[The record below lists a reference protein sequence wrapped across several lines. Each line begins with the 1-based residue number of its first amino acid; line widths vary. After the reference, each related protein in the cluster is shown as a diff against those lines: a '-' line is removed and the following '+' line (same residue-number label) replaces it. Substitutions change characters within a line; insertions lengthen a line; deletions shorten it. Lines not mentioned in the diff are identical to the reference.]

1 MNEFSTDNTSSSQ
14 TSRVPTGDAVLP
26 AGTAAPP
33 FTLKAAPD
41 KSVSLSDFKG
51 KPVVLAFYPADWSP
65 VCGDQMTLYNE
76 MRDEFAQYGAQILG
90 VSVDGEWCHKAYSE
104 AMRIQF
110 PLLSDFEPKGEVS
123 RRYGAYDAN
132 GGTSTRA
139 LFVIDGNGMIRWSYL
154 SPIGVNPGAQ
164 GIFQALDDLVAAG
177 ATGGAAR
184 TSVRPGAEEA
194 RQEIAGSGP

>member
-1 MNEFSTDNTSSSQ
+1 MNKFSTDNTSSSQ
-14 TSRVPTGDAVLP
+14 TGRDPAGDAVLP

-41 KSVSLSDFKG
+41 KSYSLSDFKG
-51 KPVVLAFYPADWSP
+51 RPVVLAFYPADWSP
-65 VCGDQMTLYNE
+65 VCGDEMTLYNE

-90 VSVDGEWCHKAYSE
+90 VSVDGEWCHKAYGE

-123 RRYGAYDAN
+123 RRYGAYD
-132 GGTSTRA
+132 GDTGTSKRA

-154 SPIGVNPGAQ
+154 SPIAVNPGAQ
-164 GIFQALDDLVAAG
+164 GIFQALDELVAG
-177 ATGGAAR
+177 GGTGGAAK
-184 TSVRPGAEEA
+184 TSVRTGGD
-194 RQEIAGSGP
+194 EISRASAP